1 MRKMLLIFSH
11 ELTEDQE
18 REAESLFGCSELI
31 PLPAG
36 LQERWSNV
44 DPLLDDITGYISEI
58 ITWISGCSV
67 EGDYLLVEGDFGM
80 TFAVVN
86 WALNNKR
93 KAVYSTTGRDYS
105 RSKDS
110 DGSVV
115 NIHRFRH
122 VKFRHYTRPV

>member
-18 REAESLFGCSELI
+18 REAASLFGCNEI
-31 PLPAG
+31 ITLPAG

-44 DPLLDDITGYISEI
+44 DPSLDDITGDIEQI
-58 ITWISGCSV
+58 IKWISGCSA

-80 TFAVVN
+80 TFAVVS
-86 WALNNKR
+86 WALSNNR
-93 KAVYSTTGRDYS
+93 IPVYSTTGRDYS
-105 RSKDS
+105 RNKDS

-122 VKFRHYTRPV
+122 VKFRHYVRPV